1 MSNSVDYDASHIQ
14 VLEGLEAV
22 RRRPAMYIGSTDNT
36 GLHHLAYEVVD
47 NSIDEAMAGFCTEI
61 DVVIHTD
68 GSLSVKDNGRGIP
81 IDIHPQYNRPALE
94 IVMTVLHAG
103 GKFDHESYSV
113 SGGLH
118 GVGVSVVNG
127 LSEWLEAEVRRN
139 GKVYWQRFEHGNVVS
154 DVEIKGTAENT
165 GTVITFKPDS
175 TIFEDTEFNF
185 DLLSARMRE
194 LAFLN
199 RGLKITIKDERTSK
213 ENSFQYQGGI
223 VSFVEYLNN
232 NKETLHKP
240 PIYISSSRNGT
251 QVEVAL
257 QYNNTYNENL
267 YTYANNISTREGG
280 THLMGFRAALTKTVN
295 EYGRT
300 NKLLKED
307 TKLTGDD
314 LREGLVAIVSIK
326 LQDPQ
331 FEGQTKTKLGNSD
344 IRGQVESMVSEA
356 LAEYF
361 EENPLIASTI
371 VEKAAE
377 ALRAREA

>member
-1 MSNSVDYDASHIQ
+1 MAQPSTDYTARDIQ

-22 RRRPAMYIGSTDNT
+22 RRRPSMYIGSTDT
-36 GLHHLAYEVVD
+36 LGLHHLVYEVVD
-47 NSIDEAMAGFCTEI
+47 NSVDEALAGHAKEI
-61 DVVIHTD
+61 NVILRPD
-68 GSLSVKDNGRGIP
+68 GRGIP
-81 IDIHPQYNRPALE
+81 VDNHPQFGRPALE

-127 LSEWLEAEVRRN
+127 LSEWLEAEIRRN
-139 GKVYWQRFEHGNVVS
+139 GKVYWQRYEHGNVVS
-154 DVEIKGTAENT
+154 DVEIKGNAENT

-175 TIFEDTEFNF
+175 AIFEDTEFNF

-199 RGLKITIKDERTSK
+199 RGLKITIKDGRTSK

-257 QYNNTYNENL
+257 QYNNTYNESL
-267 YTYANNISTREGG
+267 YTYANNI
-280 THLMGFRAALTKTVN
+280 
-295 EYGRT
+295 
-300 NKLLKED
+300 
-307 TKLTGDD
+307 
-314 LREGLVAIVSIK
+314 
-326 LQDPQ
+326 
-331 FEGQTKTKLGNSD
+331 
-344 IRGQVESMVSEA
+344 
-356 LAEYF
+356 
-361 EENPLIASTI
+361 
-371 VEKAAE
+371 
-377 ALRAREA
+377 